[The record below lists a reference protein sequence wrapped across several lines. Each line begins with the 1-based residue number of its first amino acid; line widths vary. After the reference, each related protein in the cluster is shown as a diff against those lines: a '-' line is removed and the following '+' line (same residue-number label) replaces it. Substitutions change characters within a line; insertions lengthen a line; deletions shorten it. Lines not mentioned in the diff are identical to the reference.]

1 METMTAIDLPRG
13 VSDDTL
19 HRVGRVAL
27 VTQGALYFV
36 IGLLTLQVA
45 AGDFSAKPSQRGA
58 IETIA
63 RQPFGRAL
71 LVVLLVGLVAHA
83 LWRLALAIR
92 GEADSGA
99 GASTNDAK
107 DDAKETVKRL
117 ANVGRAAIYVGFA
130 LVAWRIIV
138 HHSSGGDDTT
148 RRSTARVLTWP
159 GGSWLLMLVGLALL
173 GAGLWNMSKVITAKF
188 MEHLDLSGVD
198 ERRRQLVDVL
208 GRVGYFCRGVVYC
221 LVAWFLIMAARQ
233 HDAGESRGL
242 DDSLREL
249 KLHRYGT
256 YVLVVLAV
264 GMVGFGLYRMLDARY
279 RKQEEMTYS

>member
-1 METMTAIDLPRG
+1 
-13 VSDDTL
+13 
-19 HRVGRVAL
+19 VGRVAL
-27 VTQGALYFV
+27 VTQGALYVV

-45 AGDFSAKPSQRGA
+45 AGDYSAKPSQRGA

-71 LVVLLVGLVAHA
+71 LVILLVGLVAHA

-92 GEADSGA
+92 GEADSA
-99 GASTNDAK
+99 ADDSNDAK

-130 LVAWRIIV
+130 LAAWRILV
-138 HHSSGGDDTT
+138 HHPSGGDDATQ
-148 RRSTARVLTWP
+148 RSTARVMEWP
-159 GGSWLLMLVGLALL
+159 GGSWLLLLVGLALAA
-173 GAGLWNMSKVITAKF
+173 AGIWNMSKVVTAKF
-188 MEHLDLSGVD
+188 MEHLDVSGLD
-198 ERRRQLVDVL
+198 ERHRRTVDAL

-221 LVAWFLIMAARQ
+221 LVAWFLIVAARQ

-249 KLHRYGT
+249 KLHSYGT
-256 YVLVVLAV
+256 YVLVGLAI
-264 GMVGFGLYRMLDARY
+264 GMLGFGLFRMLDARY